1 MRTAYFSPTD
11 AIQVPV
17 FRRSALAAGAVIDGP
32 AVIEEKT
39 STTVLYP
46 GQRAAIDGYLN
57 IADRAAPRD
66 HSDRRFAASGGR
78 GVIRCAVPPRNLLK
92 WCNPCLPCRSPSPAA
107 STIACSPLQTGEIKP
122 DGIDLNFLVM
132 DNPREIFDRMSN
144 RLEFDACEMS
154 SSEFVT
160 RYAAKK
166 LPFVAL
172 PVFASRVFRH
182 GFIVVNRKH
191 IKSAKDLAGKRV
203 GVPLYTQTAAI
214 FIRGL
219 MQHDLGIDLDEIEWV
234 QGAINEPGA
243 YGNPS
248 VMPMLKPVNIKPN
261 NSGKSLSD
269 LLEAGEIH
277 AIVGSNM
284 PRALGRHPD
293 VVRLFPDYR
302 AKEKDYYR
310 RTKIFPIMHLVV
322 IRNDVYEKNPFV
334 ATSLYDAFNE
344 AKDCAREKMRYSGT
358 LRYMLPWLP
367 DDVEEIDELFGG
379 DCWPYGIEP
388 NRPTLEALVTY
399 MVEQGL
405 IPEPIPIEKLF
416 VPTFG

>member
-1 MRTAYFSPTD
+1 M
-11 AIQVPV
+11 
-17 FRRSALAAGAVIDGP
+17 ALPMTFACG
-32 AVIEEKT
+32 
-39 STTVLYP
+39 LY
-46 GQRAAIDGYLN
+46 
-57 IADRAAPRD
+57 DRMLA
-66 HSDRRFAASGGR
+66 
-78 GVIRCAVPPRNLLK
+78 
-92 WCNPCLPCRSPSPAA
+92 
-107 STIACSPLQTGEIKP
+107 LQTGEIKP

-132 DNPREIFDRMSN
+132 DNPRQIFDRMSN
-144 RLEFDACEMS
+144 NLEFDACEMS

-160 RYAAKK
+160 RFAAKK

-191 IKSAKDLAGKRV
+191 IRSAADFAGKRV
-203 GVPLYTQTAAI
+203 GIPLYTQTAAI

-219 MQHDLGIDLDEIEWV
+219 MQHDLGIDLDKIEWV
-234 QGAINEPGA
+234 EGAINEPGA

-248 VMPMLKPVNIKPN
+248 VMPMLKSVNIKPN
-261 NSGKSLSD
+261 KSGKSLSD

-277 AIVGSNM
+277 AIVGSNL

-310 RTKIFPIMHLVV
+310 RTKIFPIMHLIV
-322 IRNDVYEKNPFV
+322 IRNDIYEKNPFV
-334 ATSLYDAFNE
+334 ATSLYDAFNK
-344 AKDCAREKMRYSGT
+344 AKNRAWDKMRFSGT

-367 DDVEEIDELFGG
+367 DDVQEIDDLFGG

-405 IPEPIPIEKLF
+405 IPETIPIEKLF

>member
-1 MRTAYFSPTD
+1 MSLPMTFACGLYDRM
-11 AIQVPV
+11 
-17 FRRSALAAGAVIDGP
+17 LA
-32 AVIEEKT
+32 
-39 STTVLYP
+39 
-46 GQRAAIDGYLN
+46 
-57 IADRAAPRD
+57 
-66 HSDRRFAASGGR
+66 
-78 GVIRCAVPPRNLLK
+78 
-92 WCNPCLPCRSPSPAA
+92 
-107 STIACSPLQTGEIKP
+107 LQTGEISP

-154 SSEFVT
+154 SSEFVS

-182 GFIVVNRKH
+182 GFIIVNRKH
-191 IKSAKDLAGKRV
+191 IKSAADFAGKRV
-203 GVPLYTQTAAI
+203 GVPLYTQTAAL

-219 MQHDLGIDLDEIEWV
+219 MQHDLDIDLSKIEWV

-248 VMPMLKPVNIKPN
+248 VMPMLKPVKITPN
-261 NSGKSLSD
+261 TSGKSLSD
-269 LLEAGEIH
+269 LLETGEIH
-277 AIVGSNM
+277 AIIGSNL
-284 PRALGRHPD
+284 PHALKRNPD

-302 AKEKDYYR
+302 AKEKDYFR
-310 RTKIFPIMHLVV
+310 RTKIFPIMHLIV
-322 IRNDVYEKNPFV
+322 IRNNVYEKNPFV
-334 ATSLYDAFNE
+334 ATSLYNAFCA
-344 AKDCAREKMRYSGT
+344 AKDLARERMRYSGT

-367 DDVEEIDELFGG
+367 DDVEEIDALFGG
-379 DCWPYGIEP
+379 DCWPYGVEP

-405 IPEPIPIEKLF
+405 IPETIPIEKLF